1 MKINMI
7 GSVNIAAVAVSV
19 FLTVLPAAAS
29 TISFTTSSD
38 VGAVGDGT
46 AASAVFTYNTETVG
60 PFDPTVANGVLFGGS
75 SSSSFGGFSYSPSTN
90 SANPNVINVT
100 VTPTSGS
107 AVTFEGQV
115 SSMVLSGKTIYSI
128 DFAGTPGA
136 TNDNLVPG
144 GGTGAGNYFTSLES
158 SSGLT
163 YDIKTI
169 QQFNAPGG
177 SGTGGKQ
184 TWLTGWVGV
193 QVAMTPEPSTIAT
206 TGLAL
211 VLAGLVAR
219 RKAKANS

>member
-1 MKINMI
+1 LKINRI
-7 GSVNIAAVAVSV
+7 GSINIAAVALGA
-19 FLTVLPAAAS
+19 FLTALPAAAT

-38 VGAVGDGT
+38 VAAVGDGST
-46 AASAVFTYNTETVG
+46 TSAIFGYNSETMG
-60 PFDPTVANGVLFGGS
+60 PFDPTVAGGVLFSGS
-75 SSSSFGGFSYSPSTN
+75 SSSSFGGFSYSPSSN
-90 SANPNVINVT
+90 SANPDVINVT
-100 VTPTSGS
+100 VQPTSGS

-115 SSMVLSGKTIYSI
+115 SSMVLSGKTVYWV
-128 DFAGTPGA
+128 DFSGTPGA
-136 TNDNLVPG
+136 SNDNLVPG
-144 GGTGAGNYFTSLES
+144 GGTGSANYFTSLES
-158 SSGLT
+158 SSGVS

-193 QVAMTPEPSTIAT
+193 PLVMTPEPATLAT

-219 RKAKANS
+219 RKAKANG